1 MPSTSVAICQWLVG
15 MFSGNGWMPGP
26 PLLPCSHLGLG
37 DSGYL
42 RAMGHQVLVWSLVTL
57 HLARANDEKEG
68 NHPL

>member
-1 MPSTSVAICQWLVG
+1 
-15 MFSGNGWMPGP
+15 MPGP